1 MTQEV
6 LSRRASEMLQTTRL
20 HLAHGAAMA
29 AAYIVGAARACRD
42 LVATPPG
49 EQATQRSIRKH
60 LLAIAGAAALL
71 FGSITVMGAAT
82 DLSGAVIASGT
93 LAVESNVKKVQH
105 QTGGTVG
112 ELLVR
117 EGARVSAGDVLL
129 RLDPTETQ
137 ANHAAITKALW
148 ELTARR
154 ARLETERDSGDEV
167 VFPPELGQ
175 ATEGDSEIGRI
186 VIGERKLFELRR
198 QAQEGQRSQL
208 RERISQLNEEIKGVA
223 DQIEAK
229 RQEIELIEKEL
240 VGVRELYEKNLVPV
254 TRVNALDRDAARL
267 RGERGALTARNAEAR
282 GKISEIEL
290 QIIQLGQNVRSDVAK
305 DLADIRAKMAEL
317 TEKKVT
323 AADLLRRIDIRAP
336 QSGFVHQLVVH
347 TKGEVVSGG
356 EQIMLI
362 VPSADALIVEAKVT
376 PHDIDQVQLDQPA
389 VLRFPTFNQRTTPE
403 LNGTVTRVA
412 ADTVRDDRAGT
423 TYYLVRIALND
434 GELARLDGLRL
445 VPGMPVEAFIR
456 TSDRSMLSYL
466 FKPLTD
472 QARRAFRE
480 K

>member
-1 MTQEV
+1 MKQGRNA
-6 LSRRASEMLQTTRL
+6 LSGVWDRASRL
-20 HLAHGAAMA
+20 AGASRGL
-29 AAYIVGAARACRD
+29 I
-42 LVATPPG
+42 ATPPG
-49 EQATQRSIRKH
+49 EAATQRSIRKH
-60 LLAIAGAAALL
+60 LLAIAGAAVLL
-71 FGSITVMGAAT
+71 FGSITVMGATT
-82 DLSGAVIASGT
+82 DLSGAVIAQGS
-93 LAVESNVKKVQH
+93 LAVESNVKRVQH
-105 QTGGTVG
+105 PTGGVVG
-112 ELLVR
+112 ELVVH

-137 ANHAAITKALW
+137 ANLAAVTKALW

-154 ARLETERDSGDEV
+154 ARLETERDSGDTIA
-167 VFPPELGQ
+167 FPAELDE
-175 ATEGDSEIGRI
+175 AAKGDPDITRI
-186 VIGERKLFELRR
+186 VTGERKLFELRR
-198 QAQEGQRSQL
+198 QAQAGQVSQL
-208 RERISQLNEEIKGVA
+208 RERIAQLNEEIKGVA

-240 VGVRELYEKNLVPV
+240 VGVRDLYEKNLVPV

-267 RGERGALTARNAEAR
+267 RGERGALTARSAEAR

-323 AADLLRRIDIRAP
+323 AADQLRRIDIRAP
-336 QSGFVHQLVVH
+336 QSGFVHQLAVH
-347 TKGEVVSGG
+347 TKGEVVTSG
-356 EQIMLI
+356 EPIMLI

-376 PHDIDQVQLDQPA
+376 PHDIDQVQLDQPV

-412 ADTVRDDRAGT
+412 ADVTKDDRTGT
-423 TYYLVRIALND
+423 TYYQVRIALRG
-434 GELARLDGLRL
+434 GELARLNGLRL
-445 VPGMPVEAFIR
+445 VPGMPAEAFIR